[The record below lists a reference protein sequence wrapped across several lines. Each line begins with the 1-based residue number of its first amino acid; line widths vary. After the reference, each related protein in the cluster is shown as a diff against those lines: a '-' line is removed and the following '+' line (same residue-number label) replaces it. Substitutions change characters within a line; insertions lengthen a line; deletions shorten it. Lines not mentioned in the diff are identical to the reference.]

1 MKKIIIKKIIMFTLM
16 LAVVFGSVSAYV
28 TEPYTVYDS
37 KSGTYETKVYTN
49 ENITLKSYENGD
61 EQMSVSKI
69 TDGGGYLGV
78 RTQTIPEIKLFKDGT
93 EITAQ
98 SFDYTADFA
107 VTATSAKDGY
117 SPSTELY
124 FEFSNPVNE
133 ESLNNIKLYADGIE
147 ESVSVTVLKNRI
159 KLVRKNGLFK
169 YNTVY
174 KADLNGLC
182 DLVGRKLDTA
192 VYIFKS
198 CDIST
203 EFSVYQEAET
213 LTQAGIGGF
222 AMLAEISG
230 NTTFHFSRKTQVP
243 ETELLPFVP
252 SCYAKI
258 YDPNGE
264 LSYIYDFTYSTTG
277 TEIQEV
283 TLACDEGIW
292 QIQFISGRE
301 NDILGIGISN
311 AESWGIRGECILGVT
326 DTTPKESYI
335 YVPEK
340 AESLIIS
347 SGVGSDFA
355 LYDEIGNEKGVSAAV
370 TGKTFAKTN
379 CEITDIS
386 SGEVYK
392 LKLGDYFRKGLII
405 DRVPSLMCPTAE
417 MAKKLKGGWKD
428 VDGVMVQG
436 TVQERARKEA
446 LRILKTKNLEVI
458 SPDRPK
464 DVPNV
469 ESPIA
474 ESLMFGAYGLVSP
487 VDDQVKRQVTDPSS
501 PYLGRVL
508 TTAEYEA
515 DDMVSWE
522 TGNYNAWGSTAF
534 GALVATD
541 AELNYF
547 YENDALAQRSAL
559 SILGSLAALSED
571 FIIREGNDAA
581 NYPTTH
587 GNFYF
592 SWIAKCYAYI
602 RDYLDNE
609 TKEVIDDGFSALCDK
624 QGNYR
629 GMNVNNQWMFT
640 VTGID
645 AVYRATG
652 INRHLDFE
660 KRHIKALSNGAYGSR
675 LGQSSAGY
683 YIEGQGCDGS
693 YHNLNHQLIYTMYKE
708 HKASDKA
715 DSEIVSM
722 LKESIRKN
730 VEFNS
735 LFWVPQPECT
745 GVHGPNSFTP
755 RTDAPIDCIDHISYP
770 VIADEFPLA
779 KRRFEIQ
786 NMPKSGAGAAG
797 TFPYYINNDE
807 WAWRLINSHWSD
819 YENRTKG
826 YSSNGSPQWYE
837 ALKNVDNCTSELL
850 PCEYES
856 GIWDKPGI
864 IAVKH
869 KGIYFNIFYKF
880 PEAEAMPD
888 KSYMGGG
895 ITMLWTEPTGNV
907 IVSDKPQNYPNV
919 GGASDISSTCVYGEN
934 ENGNFVFSGK
944 GTAELEWV
952 EPQKCFKITEN
963 ITNSNANV
971 TWQYTLLENCVEM
984 KVKAEGLANGV
995 LNIPIKKIEDNAV
1008 ITSDNTAVYYTFGD
1022 SETAVSTK
1030 NTCSVSETGNL
1041 SKMHITLDENGE
1053 ATVVLSA
1060 QNTGGMQIIDETDEY
1075 ITLLNGKGTSENVNI
1090 YYAGYD
1096 TENKLVSAEKEI
1108 VCVNAHE
1115 YKKIYKKD
1123 GKRTFVWDDA
1133 NSPVQKKG
1141 K

>member
-1 MKKIIIKKIIMFTLM
+1 M
-16 LAVVFGSVSAYV
+16 LALVMTNVSAYV
-28 TEPYTVYDS
+28 TEPYTVQN
-37 KSGTYETKVYTN
+37 KNGIYETKVYTN
-49 ENITLKSYENGD
+49 ENITMQAYENGE
-61 EQMSVSKI
+61 EQISVSKI
-69 TDGGGYLGV
+69 TDGSGYLGV
-78 RTQTIPEIKLFKDGT
+78 QTKSNPEIKLFKDGT
-93 EITAQ
+93 EITPQ
-98 SFDYTADFA
+98 SFDYTADFE
-107 VTATSAKDGY
+107 VKATSAENGY
-117 SPSTELY
+117 SPDTELY

-133 ESLNNIKLYADGIE
+133 ESINNIKLYADGKE
-147 ESVSVTVLKNRI
+147 ESILAAVEGNRI
-159 KLVRKNGLFK
+159 NITKKSGLFK
-169 YNTVY
+169 YNTEY
-174 KADLNGLC
+174 KADLSGIC
-182 DLVGRKLDTA
+182 DLIGRKLNTN
-192 VYIFKS
+192 VYMFKS
-198 CDIST
+198 CDISKK
-203 EFSVYQEAET
+203 FPVYQEAET
-213 LTQAGIGGF
+213 IIQAGIGGF

-230 NTTFHFSRKTQVP
+230 KTTFHFSRKTQVP
-243 ETELLPFVP
+243 EKELLPFVP

-258 YDPNGE
+258 YDPDGE
-264 LSYIYDFTYSTTG
+264 LAYIHDFTYSATG
-277 TEIQEV
+277 TEIREV
-283 TLACDEGIW
+283 TLEYKPGIW

-301 NDILGIGISN
+301 NDILGIGISS
-311 AESWGIRGECILGVT
+311 AESWGIRGECILGIT

-340 AESLIIS
+340 AESMIVS
-347 SGVGSDFA
+347 STVGSSFA
-355 LYDEIGNEKGVSAAV
+355 VYDENGNEKGVSASV

-379 CEITDIS
+379 CEINDIS
-386 SGEVYK
+386 AGDVYK
-392 LKLGDYFRKGLII
+392 LELGEYFRKGLIV
-405 DRVPSLMCPTAE
+405 DRVPSLMCPTAA
-417 MAKKLKGGWKD
+417 MAKKLKGGWRA
-428 VDGVMVQG
+428 VDGVIVQG
-436 TVQERARKEA
+436 AVQEKARKEA
-446 LRILKTKNLEVI
+446 LRILNTKNLDVAAPERPEEV
-458 SPDRPK
+458 PEVQYPM
-464 DVPNV
+464 
-469 ESPIA
+469 A

-487 VDDQVKRQVTDPSS
+487 VGDQVKRQVTDPSS

-571 FIIREGNDAA
+571 FIIREGDDAA

-592 SWIAKCYAYI
+592 SWISKCYAYI
-602 RDYLDNE
+602 RDYLDEE
-609 TKEVIDDGFSALCDK
+609 TKSVIDLGFAALCDK

-645 AVYRATG
+645 AVYRAAG
-652 INRHLDFE
+652 NERHLDFL

-715 DSEIVSM
+715 DAEIVSM

-735 LFWVPQPECT
+735 LFWVPQPEYT
-745 GVHGPNSFTP
+745 GTHGPNSFTP

-770 VIADEFPLA
+770 AIADEFPLA

-786 NMPKSGAGAAG
+786 NMPKSGAGAAS

-807 WAWRLINSHWSD
+807 WAQRLINNCWSA
-819 YENRTKG
+819 YENKTKG

-837 ALKNVDNCTSELL
+837 AYKNVNNCTSEPL

-919 GGASDISSTCVYGEN
+919 SGADDIRATCVYGEN
-934 ENGNFVFSGK
+934 DNEDFVFSGK
-944 GTAELEWV
+944 GTAELEWI
-952 EPQKCFKITEN
+952 EKGKSFKITEN
-963 ITNSNANV
+963 IPNSTASV
-971 TWQYTLLENCVEM
+971 TWEYTLLENSVEM
-984 KVKAEGLANGV
+984 KVKANGIKNGV
-995 LNIPIKKIEDNAV
+995 LNIPIKKIEDKAV
-1008 ITSDNTAVYYTFGD
+1008 ITNDSKAVYYTYGK
-1022 SETAVSTK
+1022 SETAVSSE
-1030 NTCSVSETGNL
+1030 NPISVTANDNLYET
-1041 SKMHITLDENGE
+1041 HITLDENGE
-1053 ATVVLSA
+1053 ATVVISV
-1060 QNTGGMQIIDETDEY
+1060 QNTKGMQIAEESDTY
-1075 ITLLNGKGTSENVNI
+1075 ITILNGRESEKPANI
-1090 YYAGYD
+1090 YYAEYD
-1096 TENKLVSAEKEI
+1096 TDGKLVSLKKET
-1108 VCVNAHE
+1108 VCVKAHE
-1115 YKKIYKKD
+1115 YKKIYKEK
-1123 GKRTFVWDDA
+1123 GKSIFIWDD
-1133 NSPVQKKG
+1133 NNNPM
-1141 K
+1141 

>member
-1 MKKIIIKKIIMFTLM
+1 MM
-16 LAVVFGSVSAYV
+16 LALVCGSVSAYV

-37 KSGTYETKVYTN
+37 ESGIYETKVYTN
-49 ENITLKSYENGD
+49 ENITLKTYENGG
-61 EQMSVSKI
+61 EQISVSKI
-69 TDGGGYLGV
+69 TDGNGYLGV
-78 RTQTIPEIKLFKDGT
+78 CTQSAPEIKIFKDGT
-93 EITAQ
+93 EIVSQ

-107 VTATSAKDGY
+107 VTATSAQNGY
-117 SPSTELY
+117 APNTELY
-124 FEFSNPVNE
+124 FEFSNPVDE
-133 ESLNNIKLYADGIE
+133 TGVTGIKLYVDGVE
-147 ESVSVTVLKNRI
+147 ENISAAVSKNRI
-159 KLVRKNGLFK
+159 TIAKKSGLLK
-169 YNTVY
+169 YNAEY
-174 KADLNGLC
+174 KIDLSTLT
-182 DLVGRKLDTA
+182 DLIGRKLNTPM
-192 VYIFKS
+192 YIFKS
-198 CDIST
+198 CAIS
-203 EFSVYQEAET
+203 ERFSVYQEAET
-213 LTQAGIGGF
+213 FTQAGIGGF
-222 AMLAEISG
+222 AMLAETSG
-230 NTTFHFSRKTQVP
+230 NTTFHFSRKTQIP

-258 YDPNGE
+258 YDPDGD
-264 LSYIYDFTYSTTG
+264 LAYIYDFTYSATG
-277 TEIQEV
+277 TEIREI
-283 TLACDEGIW
+283 TLDCKSGIW

-301 NDILGIGISN
+301 NDVLGIGISN

-326 DTTPKESYI
+326 NTTPEESYI

-340 AESLIIS
+340 AESMIIS
-347 SGVGSDFA
+347 STAGSDFA
-355 LYDEIGNEKGVSAAV
+355 LYDENGYEKGKSAAV

-379 CEITDIS
+379 CEVTDVAAK
-386 SGEVYK
+386 EVYK
-392 LKLGDYFRKGLII
+392 LKLGENFRKGLII

-417 MAKKLKGGWKD
+417 MAKKLKGGWRD
-428 VDGVMVQG
+428 VDGVVVQG
-436 TVQERARKEA
+436 AVQEKARKEA
-446 LRILKTKNLEVI
+446 LRILNTKNLDVA
-458 SPDRPK
+458 SPERPQN
-464 DVPNV
+464 VPDV

-474 ESLMFGAYGLVSP
+474 ESLLFGAYGLVSP
-487 VDDQVKRQVTDPSS
+487 VGDQVKRQETDPSS

-515 DDMVSWE
+515 DNMVSWE

-534 GALVATD
+534 GALVATE

-571 FIIREGNDAA
+571 FIIREGDDAA

-602 RDYLDNE
+602 RDYLDEE
-609 TKEVIDDGFSALCDK
+609 TKEVIDLGFSALCDK

-640 VTGID
+640 VTGVD
-645 AVYRATG
+645 AVYRTAG
-652 INRHLDFE
+652 ESRHLDFL

-722 LKESIRKN
+722 LKESIKKN

-735 LFWVPQPECT
+735 LFWVSQPECT
-745 GVHGPNSFTP
+745 GAHGPNSFTP

-770 VIADEFPLA
+770 AIADEFPLA

-786 NMPKSGAGAAG
+786 NMPKSGVGAAG

-807 WAWRLINSHWSD
+807 WAQRLINSCWSA
-819 YENRTKG
+819 YEDKTKG

-837 ALKNVDNCTSELL
+837 ALKNVDSCTSEPL

-869 KGIYFNIFYKF
+869 KGIYFNVFYKF

-895 ITMLWTEPTGNV
+895 ITMLWSEPTGNV

-919 GGASDISSTCVYGEN
+919 SGADDISSTCVYGEN
-934 ENGNFVFSGK
+934 ENGDFVFSGK
-944 GTAELEWV
+944 GTAELEWI
-952 EPQKCFKITEN
+952 EPEKSFKITEN

-984 KVKAEGLANGV
+984 KVKAQGLKNGV

-1008 ITSDNTAVYYTFGD
+1008 ITNDETAVYYTLGE
-1022 SETAVSTK
+1022 SETSVSTK
-1030 NTCSVSETGNL
+1030 NPITVTSNNNLYET
-1041 SKMHITLDENGE
+1041 HITLDENGE
-1053 ATVVLSA
+1053 AAVVLSA
-1060 QNTGGMQIIDETDEY
+1060 QNTGGMQITEETDGY
-1075 ITLLNGKGTSENVNI
+1075 ITLLNGKGTNENVNI
-1090 YYAGYD
+1090 YYAEYD
-1096 TENKLVSAEKEI
+1096 AENKLVSAEKEI

-1123 GKRTFVWDDA
+1123 GKRTFVWDGA